1 MTELILAVLVF
12 LATHAIPAAKPI
24 RAALVGRWGE
34 RAYLVAYSM
43 LSLATLVW
51 LGAAYARAPYLEI
64 WPPAAWTR
72 WLPLLVMPFACIFL
86 VAALI
91 SPNPL
96 SIGGRSRGFDAARP
110 GIAAV
115 TRHPLIWAFV
125 LWAVAHIP
133 ANGDVASLILFGL
146 LLALSLAGP
155 PSLDA
160 KRRASLGEERW
171 RHLARVTSGFPF
183 VAIIS
188 GRARLRLRDIG
199 PWPIIGGLLLYVLL
213 ILLHAPLIG
222 VSPLPI

>member
-24 RAALVGRWGE
+24 RAALVSRWGE

-96 SIGGRSRGFDAARP
+96 SIGGRSRVFDAARP
-110 GIAAV
+110 GIVAV

-125 LWAVAHIP
+125 LWSAAHIP

-160 KRRASLGEERW
+160 KRRASFGEERW
-171 RHLARVTSGFPF
+171 RHLARATSGFPF

>member
-1 MTELILAVLVF
+1 MTELVFAVFVF
-12 LATHAIPAAKPI
+12 LATHAIPAAKPV
-24 RAALVGRWGE
+24 RAALVGRLGE
-34 RAYLVAYSM
+34 RVYLVAYSV

-72 WLPLLVMPFACIFL
+72 WLPLLVMPFACVFF
-86 VAALI
+86 VAALV
-91 SPNPL
+91 SHNPL
-96 SIGGRSRGFDAARP
+96 SISGRSSGFDPARP
-110 GIAAV
+110 GIVAI

-125 LWAVAHIP
+125 LWAAAHIP

-146 LLALSLAGP
+146 LLALSLAGL

-171 RHLARVTSGFPF
+171 RHLARATSGFPF

>member
-1 MTELILAVLVF
+1 MTELVFAVFVF
-12 LATHAIPAAKPI
+12 LATHAIPAAKPV
-24 RAALVGRWGE
+24 RAALVGRLGE
-34 RAYLVAYSM
+34 RVYLVAYSV
-43 LSLATLVW
+43 LSVATVVW
-51 LGAAYARAPYLEI
+51 LGVAYARAPYLEI
-64 WPPAAWTR
+64 WPLAAWTR

-125 LWAVAHIP
+125 LWAAAHIP

-146 LLALSLAGP
+146 LLALSLIGP
-155 PSLDA
+155 LSLDA
-160 KRRASLGEERW
+160 KRRAALGDEQW
-171 RHLARVTSGFPF
+171 RHLAHATSGFPF
-183 VAIIS
+183 MAIIS
-188 GRARLRLRDIG
+188 GRARLRLREIG

-222 VSPLPI
+222 VSPLPM